1 MFSFCYFLS
10 FCSSFVF
17 VLFVCS
23 CCWIYF
29 YSCIPVFIYCYFLLY
44 NKNRI
49 TLATTTN
56 LSVLG
61 EQQAAIHCLGHEKW
75 QEKQHPGHQHH
86 GQAACHTRPQRV
98 LTCRRFLGNTQTA
111 ERTQKQ
117 TLQQTIGIHFINTSC
132 NLLSKLWTLYSWTIC
147 TKVDNTVQ

>member
-29 YSCIPVFIYCYFLLY
+29 YSFILVFIYCYFLLY

-98 LTCRRFLGNTQTA
+98 LTCRRFLGHTQTA
-111 ERTQKQ
+111 ERTQKHFNKLQESISSTQAATSFQ
-117 TLQQTIGIHFINTSC
+117 TLNIILINY
-132 NLLSKLWTLYSWTIC
+132 LYKSW
-147 TKVDNTVQ
+147 